1 MTNPAQP
8 HALDGSRL
16 RPVEADRA
24 SYELDPNLRG
34 IAALFRSLFRHD
46 HLSGCRGEVA
56 GLLFLAAQP
65 ADGGRVLQ
73 AAEAGKCRADHVVGV
88 G

>member
-8 HALDGSRL
+8 HALDGSPLRL
-16 RPVEADRA
+16 VEADRA
-24 SYELDPNLRG
+24 SYELDPDLRG

-46 HLSGCRGEVA
+46 RLSGRRGEVA
-56 GLLFLAAQP
+56 RLLFLAAQP
-65 ADGGRVLQ
+65 ADGGRILQ
-73 AAEAGKCRADHVVGV
+73 AAKASKCRADHVVGV